1 MHLHI
6 GETTT
11 QILLG
16 FIPVC
21 GGLVQVCSICLSGA
35 ETKRQ
40 LPKPWSSYGGS
51 QEHRRPGQ
59 TVNTL
64 KVTVCCEFTKIPV
77 AKASHVAKP
86 SINGGRNVLHLCWSE
101 LLKSHKESTVW
112 VILLLKGSEK
122 LGTISQPI
130 TERPEG

>member
-1 MHLHI
+1 MAR
-6 GETTT
+6 
-11 QILLG
+11 

-21 GGLVQVCSICLSGA
+21 RSGSRFVLSVFVTGLKL
-35 ETKRQ
+35 KRQ

-86 SINGGRNVLHLCWSE
+86 GINGGRKCPPPLHSQSC
-101 LLKSHKESTVW
+101 LKVTRESTVW